1 MNITLSKAVYGKL
14 LACQIS
20 TKGKEFSGFGF
31 AKMHKSSLFVY
42 DFVLLALGSETY
54 TEINPRS
61 ILALM
66 DRPDAKNMKVWHHS
80 HPMGDGVPGRHC
92 WSWMDDTTI
101 RDNPLGGFPAAVK
114 WSASVVLTPGGF
126 VGRIDNHLT
135 GKTKHLSVTPNVG
148 QYYSDAKVIADIE
161 ATKAIKPIVP
171 RKIDGRISN
180 LSKRIIKRYG
190 DVFETNDERLITD
203 YLNQF
208 YDPDFNLP
216 SEAIQ
221 IVLEDADNIKN
232 EVYLEEVCSTID
244 TSQFSTVPN
253 TMLFSLE
260 PVGSVRRQR

>member
-66 DRPDAKNMKVWHHS
+66 DRPDAK
-80 HPMGDGVPGRHC
+80 
-92 WSWMDDTTI
+92 
-101 RDNPLGGFPAAVK
+101 
-114 WSASVVLTPGGF
+114 SASVVLTPGGF

-232 EVYLEEVCSTID
+232 EVYFD
-244 TSQFSTVPN
+244 
-253 TMLFSLE
+253 
-260 PVGSVRRQR
+260 